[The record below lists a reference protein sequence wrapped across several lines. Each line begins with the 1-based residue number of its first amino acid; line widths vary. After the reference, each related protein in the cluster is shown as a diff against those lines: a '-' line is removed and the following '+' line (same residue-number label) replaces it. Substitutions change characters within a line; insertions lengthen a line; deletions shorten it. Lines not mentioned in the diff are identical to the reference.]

1 MSTVPNNHFNLS
13 LIQYFTQSIR
23 FQILYRGIDEFW
35 DMINPDDFTLIAG
48 IRIAGGDDVMENRS
62 EITGTTAYIKDLC
75 AWMKKG

>member
-1 MSTVPNNHFNLS
+1 
-13 LIQYFTQSIR
+13 
-23 FQILYRGIDEFW
+23 
-35 DMINPDDFTLIAG
+35 MINPNDFTLIAG